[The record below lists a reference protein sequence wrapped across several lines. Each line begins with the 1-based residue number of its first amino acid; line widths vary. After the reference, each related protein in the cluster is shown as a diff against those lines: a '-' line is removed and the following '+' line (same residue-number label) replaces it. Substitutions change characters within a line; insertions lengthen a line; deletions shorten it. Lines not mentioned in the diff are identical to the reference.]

1 MRRLLLAAA
10 ALAFSASAAAQMY
23 KWKDKDG
30 HVHYGDAPPPGA
42 ATTEI
47 RAPAAG
53 TPEPAPQ
60 GKKADG
66 KAEKPLNPEQAF
78 EKRMKEREAAEQKAE
93 KERAQAAQ
101 KRANCEQA
109 QTQLRT
115 LQSGIRISTVNAAG
129 ERIVMDDNARTAAV
143 QQAQKAVADWCN

>member
-1 MRRLLLAAA
+1 MRRLLLVAA

-47 RAPAAG
+47 QAPAAG
-53 TPEPAPQ
+53 TPEAAPEA
-60 GKKADG
+60 KKGDG
-66 KAEKPLNPEQAF
+66 KAQKPLTPEEAF
-78 EKRMKEREAAEQKAE
+78 QKRMKEREAAEQKAD
-93 KERAQAAQ
+93 KERAQADQ

-129 ERIVMDDNARTAAV
+129 ERVVMDDSARAAAM